1 MCPGPGP
8 LKRCWNTVG
17 QNNRHNLNGAGNSRC
32 QCCAFCCGKTS
43 ISLFEEDDEVLVCL
57 ALTKLINSLPPALS
71 AICLYNEEHSL
82 KSSDSEVS
90 KPSTIK

>member
-1 MCPGPGP
+1 VLG
-8 LKRCWNTVG
+8 T
-17 QNNRHNLNGAGNSRC
+17 AGVSIVL
-32 QCCAFCCGKTS
+32 FCCGKQS
-43 ISLFEEDDEVLVCL
+43 ISLFEEDAEVLVCL

-82 KSSDSEVS
+82 KSSDSQVS